1 MFLSLFF
8 FECFNP
14 LTENHVLLCGNAI
27 ESLDCTDASWDLRV
41 KWTAFHLQTYN
52 TSRKSNETRWT
63 VKKHVRCEKDDVNF
77 VDSSLYF
84 YVNTIGWVHDIVKL
98 VYVIMITH
106 IVSQLCVFS
115 GLGYITGAGIA
126 TLTGDWHWALRVR
139 TFSSS
144 VNVNVSWP
152 LTESDRCFN
161 IFLCHQFTPILGV
174 VGLFLLLF
182 LCPNPPR
189 GAAETHGEGVTK
201 QSTYLED
208 IKYLLKK

>member
-1 MFLSLFF
+1 M
-8 FECFNP
+8 
-14 LTENHVLLCGNAI
+14 
-27 ESLDCTDASWDLRV
+27 
-41 KWTAFHLQTYN
+41 
-52 TSRKSNETRWT
+52 
-63 VKKHVRCEKDDVNF
+63 NF

-144 VNVNVSWP
+144 VNVNVS
-152 LTESDRCFN
+152 
-161 IFLCHQFTPILGV
+161 
-174 VGLFLLLF
+174 
-182 LCPNPPR
+182 
-189 GAAETHGEGVTK
+189 
-201 QSTYLED
+201 
-208 IKYLLKK
+208 